1 MKMTVKS
8 GDTVVVIAGKDKGKT
23 GKVTGI
29 MEGRVLVENVNMVSK
44 HQKPRTQKDKGG
56 IIRKNAPI
64 DASNVI
70 FDTSMPTK

>member
-44 HQKPRTQKDKGG
+44 HQKPRTQNDKGG
-56 IIRKNAPI
+56 II
-64 DASNVI
+64 
-70 FDTSMPTK
+70 